1 MRAPHDPPSAAAP
14 SPDPSDNAPFA
25 LAREIRERGPRK
37 RARRARPVARTAHLT
52 GRAME
57 DRALA
62 WLQAHGLKLVARN
75 VRGRRGEIDLV
86 MRDGAT
92 VVLVEVRSRRGP
104 PGVAAG
110 SLTPAKL
117 ASIVRTARHWL
128 PIWRARHWP
137 GQDPPVRLDAVLV
150 QEGQA
155 EWLRDVRL
163 PAELD

>member
-1 MRAPHDPPSAAAP
+1 M
-14 SPDPSDNAPFA
+14 
-25 LAREIRERGPRK
+25 
-37 RARRARPVARTAHLT
+37 ARTAPLA
-52 GRAME
+52 GREME

-62 WLQAHGLKLVARN
+62 WLRAQGLVLVARN

-104 PGVAAG
+104 AGTAAY

-117 ASIVRTARHWL
+117 TRILRTAEHWL

-137 GQDPPVRLDAVLV
+137 GQDPAVRLDAVLV
-150 QEGQA
+150 QNGRP
-155 EWLRDVRL
+155 EWLRGLRL
-163 PAELD
+163 PVPFD

>member
-1 MRAPHDPPSAAAP
+1 MRAPHDPPSPAAL
-14 SPDPSDNAPFA
+14 SPDPSGDATYA

-37 RARRARPVARTAHLT
+37 RAGRARPVARTAHLA

-62 WLQAHGLKLVARN
+62 WLRAHGLVLIARN

-104 PGVAAG
+104 PGTAAH

-117 ASIVRTARHWL
+117 ASIVRTAQQWL
-128 PIWRARHWP
+128 PVWRARHWP
-137 GQDPPVRLDAVLV
+137 GQDPAVRIDAVLV
-150 QEGQA
+150 QNERP
-155 EWLRDVRL
+155 EWLRGLRL
-163 PAELD
+163 PGPSD